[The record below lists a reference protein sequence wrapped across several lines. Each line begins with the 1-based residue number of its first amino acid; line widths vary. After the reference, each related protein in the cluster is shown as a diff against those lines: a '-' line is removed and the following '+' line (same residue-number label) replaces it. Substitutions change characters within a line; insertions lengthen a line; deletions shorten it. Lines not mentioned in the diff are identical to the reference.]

1 MWLKRLDEAATALI
15 EMCLEI
21 LPLRLH
27 LLVKLEFGVGF
38 LTLSLFRNFSV
49 DLPYKGL

>member
-1 MWLKRLDEAATALI
+1 MPTTMPTRIIRIAANS
-15 EMCLEI
+15 
-21 LPLRLH
+21 
-27 LLVKLEFGVGF
+27 VKNIF

>member
-1 MWLKRLDEAATALI
+1 MQSYFLKKEPCEKMKNFMAI
-15 EMCLEI
+15 
-21 LPLRLH
+21 
-27 LLVKLEFGVGF
+27 F

>member
-1 MWLKRLDEAATALI
+1 MRKKSLTRI
-15 EMCLEI
+15 S
-21 LPLRLH
+21 
-27 LLVKLEFGVGF
+27 F

>member
-1 MWLKRLDEAATALI
+1 MKSLNFNCLKNCVLAMALV
-15 EMCLEI
+15 MGGLS
-21 LPLRLH
+21 
-27 LLVKLEFGVGF
+27 V